1 MREDKKPDFEKAYV
15 KANEILVRSSV
26 ISDFPFSP
34 KDLIKELSKI
44 RCRSYKK
51 ATKYGIDM
59 TDFGSESAVIIK
71 YGHDSIVF
79 YDETK
84 PETHTNFSM
93 LHEFGHDQLGH
104 SFQRKK
110 VEIYGKYEVET
121 NYFSAQLLMP
131 EQLIRELQRRG
142 MRIDIDFLMKTFGVS
157 KQAATKR
164 IETLAKTNSEWY
176 SRAQKEYDDIILFKY
191 AEFVN
196 AICPN
201 KNTIS
206 YEDELL
212 LQEERNSW
220 Y

>member
-1 MREDKKPDFEKAYV
+1 MIEDKKPDFEKAYV
-15 KANEILVRSSV
+15 KANEILVRSNV
-26 ISDFPFSP
+26 ISNFPFSP

-44 RCRSYKK
+44 KCRSYKK
-51 ATKYGIDM
+51 ANKHGIDM
-59 TDFGSESAVIIK
+59 TNFGSESAVIIK
-71 YGHDSIVF
+71 YGYDSIIF

-84 PETHTNFSM
+84 PETHTNFSI
-93 LHEFGHDQLGH
+93 LHEFGHDHLGH
-104 SFQRKK
+104 SFQWKN

-142 MRIDIDFLMKTFGVS
+142 MRIDIDLLMKIFGVS
-157 KQAATKR
+157 NQAATKR
-164 IETLAKTNSEWY
+164 IENLAKTNSEWY
-176 SRAQKEYDDIILFKY
+176 SRAQKEYDDIILLKY
-191 AEFVN
+191 SEFIN

-212 LQEERNSW
+212 FQEERNSW